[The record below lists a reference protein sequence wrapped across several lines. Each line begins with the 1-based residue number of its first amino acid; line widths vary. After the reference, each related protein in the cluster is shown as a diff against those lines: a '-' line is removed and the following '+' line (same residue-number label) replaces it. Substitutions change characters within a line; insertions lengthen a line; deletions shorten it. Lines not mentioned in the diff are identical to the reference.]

1 MHEPFDGSSDLSV
14 HAECLEQSV
23 RPSLRTKMPAARV
36 GVSTREHYGSD
47 ASPAP
52 PKKQQMTDL
61 TLCFSLC
68 SLFDFD
74 KSGMVTQEDWVRGM
88 QCLMLDDLGN
98 DQKMWAKM
106 TEMHGVRDG
115 GKAMVDVNRLADIVP
130 IDPRVAVL
138 LNAVVKGLVGMR
150 DFVERSFRKETKEAE
165 VKQSRALINIRRRI
179 LQPVLHAWKA
189 YVKQNKNLLRKSA
202 GQGLFYKQHKAFRQ
216 WKNAR
221 ELCIEEKLEA
231 RRQARQNKKLAAA
244 AGRYMNAK
252 TSIAWNSWKAMY
264 VERRKMLKIF
274 GKLKY
279 RAASLAWNSCVARA
293 APPRSR
299 PRSTRLTFTHVV
311 HTRLTF
317 TRVAYTRSSHAPH
330 GAFARAVSV
339 ASPRV
344 LCCARS
350 GRAMGMLSTLPSPAP
365 ARPRCRWIALLA
377 ERDRMKRFFRR
388 LMNMELA
395 RSFSSWLSHLDD
407 LAEQARMI
415 GSDGL

>member
-1 MHEPFDGSSDLSV
+1 LASKSFKGISDADANVNQHPLLHVRASSS
-14 HAECLEQSV
+14 
-23 RPSLRTKMPAARV
+23 MPAARV
-36 GVSTREHYGSD
+36 GVSTREHHGSD

-74 KSGMVTQEDWVRGM
+74 KSGMVTQEDWIRGM

-98 DQKMWAKM
+98 DPKMWAKM

-179 LQPVLHAWKA
+179 MHPVLHAWKT
-189 YVKQNKNLLRKSA
+189 YVTQNKNLLRKSA

-216 WKNAR
+216 WKYAR
-221 ELCIEEKLEA
+221 ELCIEERLEA

-244 AGRYMNAK
+244 AGRFMNAK
-252 TSIAWNSWKAMY
+252 MSIAWNSWKAMY

-279 RAASLAWNSCVARA
+279 RAASLAWNSCVELVPPRRARA
-293 APPRSR
+293 RAHYSA
-299 PRSTRLTFTHVV
+299 STRLRPIQ
-311 HTRLTF
+311 RLS
-317 TRVAYTRSSHAPH
+317 RAS
-330 GAFARAVSV
+330 ARAVSV
-339 ASPRV
+339 TSPRV
-344 LCCARS
+344 LCCARPAP
-350 GRAMGMLSTLPSPAP
+350 AMGMLSTLY
-365 ARPRCRWIALLA
+365 
-377 ERDRMKRFFRR
+377 
-388 LMNMELA
+388 
-395 RSFSSWLSHLDD
+395 
-407 LAEQARMI
+407 Q
-415 GSDGL
+415 GVT

>member
-1 MHEPFDGSSDLSV
+1 
-14 HAECLEQSV
+14 
-23 RPSLRTKMPAARV
+23 MPAARV
-36 GVSTREHYGSD
+36 GVSTREHHGSD

-74 KSGMVTQEDWVRGM
+74 KSGMVTQEDWIRGM

-98 DQKMWAKM
+98 DPKMWAKM

-179 LQPVLHAWKA
+179 LHPVLHAWKT
-189 YVKQNKNLLRKSA
+189 YVTQNKNLLRKSA

-216 WKNAR
+216 WKYAR

-244 AGRYMNAK
+244 AGRFMNAK
-252 TSIAWNSWKAMY
+252 MSIAWNSWKAMY
-264 VERRKMLKIF
+264 VERRKLLKIF

-293 APPRSR
+293 APPR
-299 PRSTRLTFTHVV
+299 PRARSLQRLYAPMPNTAPH
-311 HTRLTF
+311 
-317 TRVAYTRSSHAPH
+317 HAPS
-330 GAFARAVSV
+330 RAVSV

-344 LCCARS
+344 LCCARP
-350 GRAMGMLSTLPSPAP
+350 GPAMRMLSTLY
-365 ARPRCRWIALLA
+365 
-377 ERDRMKRFFRR
+377 
-388 LMNMELA
+388 
-395 RSFSSWLSHLDD
+395 
-407 LAEQARMI
+407 Q
-415 GSDGL
+415 GVT

>member
-1 MHEPFDGSSDLSV
+1 VRAFFQRRVLSDQDPADASGRFFSVNVNVHVVEHAGPSEKLFASFGRDFRRCEQKSINTHLLHVRASSS
-14 HAECLEQSV
+14 
-23 RPSLRTKMPAARV
+23 MPAARV
-36 GVSTREHYGSD
+36 GISTREHHGSD

-74 KSGMVTQEDWVRGM
+74 KSGMVTQEDWIRGM

-98 DQKMWAKM
+98 DPKMWAKM

-179 LQPVLHAWKA
+179 MHPVLHAWKT
-189 YVKQNKNLLRKSA
+189 YVTQNKNLLRKSA

-216 WKNAR
+216 WKYAR

-244 AGRYMNAK
+244 AGRFMNAK
-252 TSIAWNSWKAMY
+252 MSIAWNSWKAMY

-279 RAASLAWNSCVARA
+279 RAASLAWNSCVELVPPRRARA
-293 APPRSR
+293 RAHYSA
-299 PRSTRLTFTHVV
+299 STRLRPIL
-311 HTRLTF
+311 RLS
-317 TRVAYTRSSHAPH
+317 RAS
-330 GAFARAVSV
+330 ARAVSV

-344 LCCARS
+344 LCCARPAP
-350 GRAMGMLSTLPSPAP
+350 AMGMLSTLY
-365 ARPRCRWIALLA
+365 
-377 ERDRMKRFFRR
+377 
-388 LMNMELA
+388 
-395 RSFSSWLSHLDD
+395 
-407 LAEQARMI
+407 Q
-415 GSDGL
+415 GVT

>member
-1 MHEPFDGSSDLSV
+1 
-14 HAECLEQSV
+14 
-23 RPSLRTKMPAARV
+23 MPAARV

-244 AGRYMNAK
+244 AGRFMNAK
-252 TSIAWNSWKAMY
+252 TSNAWNSWKAMY

-350 GRAMGMLSTLPSPAP
+350 GRAMGMLSTLP
-365 ARPRCRWIALLA
+365 L
-377 ERDRMKRFFRR
+377 
-388 LMNMELA
+388 
-395 RSFSSWLSHLDD
+395 
-407 LAEQARMI
+407 I
-415 GSDGL
+415 GSDWL